1 MILYVN
7 GTGHTSA
14 ALAATNYYQAD
25 DDDHLNYLQNLPHP
39 ANLRASWG
47 YLLSD
52 VLKCL
57 FHCDATVTKTNREI
71 IDQTRTWINT
81 SYYSEML
88 VVLQWDKF
96 SNHMANDHTMI
107 WNFHQELTD
116 MKIPH
121 LFFNADRGLAT
132 VQDQKD
138 WSGCYIDPYTN
149 AGSYTGQLKSNGFD
163 TVSVDSEYFGRDA
176 HAFWHR
182 FLLKHIVQNNLING

>member
-14 ALAATNYYQAD
+14 AMAATNYCQAG
-25 DDDHLNYLQNLPHP
+25 DDDHLNYLQDLPHP
-39 ANLRASWG
+39 DNLRVSWG
-47 YLLSD
+47 YLLSG

-57 FHCDATVTKTNREI
+57 FHCDATLTKTNQEI
-71 IDQTRTWINT
+71 IDQTRNWVNT
-81 SYYSEML
+81 SHQNDAF
-88 VVLQWDKF
+88 VIVQWDKF

-107 WNFHQELTD
+107 WDFHQELVD
-116 MKIPH
+116 KKIPH
-121 LFFNADRGLAT
+121 LFFNADRGFVV

-163 TVSVDSEYFGRDA
+163 TVLMDSEYFGHDA

-182 FLLKHIVQNNLING
+182 VLLKQIIQNNLLTG